1 MALSVASFVFAALA
15 AAMISG
21 LTSVVAGRQASQASD
36 VLQQAMEQ
44 LRSTGFDSL
53 AMRASD
59 LATNDTLPLSGCS
72 CYNPV
77 RDSTTGSATESLA
90 LDNGGAVYPH
100 VTTVTV
106 NSTRYT
112 LRKYVTVPT
121 DSTGASYKRI
131 TVFAKWYGRGV
142 THTRSLSSF
151 VVLSRSGLPLP
162 DYKFTLNTS
171 GTLCASPGAALVYG
185 FTLKNNGARDS
196 FALSSSSS
204 GTLIWNYYL
213 DDGALPPERL
223 GPTTARYEA
232 SPGYRPWGRST
243 PTGPPTSGLCP
254 TFLGEP
260 RPEPSA

>member
-1 MALSVASFVFAALA
+1 MTRSRSPA
-15 AAMISG
+15 AA
-21 LTSVVAGRQASQASD
+21 
-36 VLQQAMEQ
+36 
-44 LRSTGFDSL
+44 
-53 AMRASD
+53 
-59 LATNDTLPLSGCS
+59 ATTPC
-72 CYNPV
+72 
-77 RDSTTGSATESLA
+77 ATAPPARPPRSLA

-142 THTRSLSSF
+142 THTRSLQF
-151 VVLSRSGLPLP
+151 VRRPQPQRAPAPRLQVHVEHQWHP
-162 DYKFTLNTS
+162 
-171 GTLCASPGAALVYG
+171 CASPGAALVYG

-213 DDGALPPERL
+213 DDGGASPGTFGADDSWFRAL
-223 GPTTARYEA
+223 
-232 SPGYRPWGRST
+232 PGYRPWGRST